1 MEIDR
6 IDRAILMQLQK
17 NNQIRN
23 LDLAEQVGLSAPAC
37 LKRVKRLRESGVIL
51 QDISIINSQLA
62 GNSMT
67 LIVSVE
73 MERDRADIYDNFK
86 QKMYEENAVMQCYQ
100 ISGQYDFMLVTN
112 IQDIE
117 RYEQFVERVFHT
129 DLNIRKFHTAIALRT
144 VKQSTTINLL

>member
-100 ISGQYDFMLVTN
+100 ISGQYDFMLVMS

-117 RYEQFVERVFHT
+117 SYEQFVERVFHT

>member
-100 ISGQYDFMLVTN
+100 ISGQYDFMLVMN

-144 VKQSTTINLL
+144 VKQSTSINLL

>member
-23 LDLAEQVGLSAPAC
+23 LDLADQVGLSAPAC

-62 GNSMT
+62 GNHMT

-100 ISGQYDFMLVTN
+100 ISGQYDFMLVMN

-117 RYEQFVERVFHT
+117 SYEQFVERIFHT
-129 DLNIRKFHTAIALRT
+129 NLNIRKFHTAISLRT
-144 VKQSTTINLL
+144 VKQSTTVNLL